1 MADAG
6 SCSDRRMDSSSD
18 CEENRM
24 EWSMDDGERRE
35 GFEDS
40 ISDDSWSDSFS
51 ASPFESDRSESGST
65 RMPESCLLYT
75 LTLPT
80 TPYV

>member
-1 MADAG
+1 MVVDAG

-40 ISDDSWSDSFS
+40 VSDDSWSDSFS

-65 RMPESCLLYT
+65 RMPESEEFNVT
-75 LTLPT
+75 RKDG
-80 TPYV
+80 